1 VIQNIKDLSKLC
13 KAILNEV
20 ECAVVGKREQ
30 LEMILAA
37 VLAGGHVLI
46 EDYPGLGKTLIA
58 RSFATVLGLDFK
70 RIQFTPDLLPGDI
83 TGGYIFNRV
92 ESRFELRQGPIF
104 SNIILADE
112 INRASPKTQSALLEA
127 MQEKQV
133 TIEGET
139 MLLTEPFLVMATQNP
154 IEYEGTFPLPEAQ
167 LDRFIIKIAIGY
179 PERNDEI
186 KILSNRRDRKV
197 DEFSLNQITRAEEIL
212 EMRRIVEDIHIDHDL
227 EGYVVDIVQKTRE
240 DSRVAVGASPRG
252 SLAFLKMA
260 RANAAL
266 NSRDYVTPDDIKRF
280 DIPILAH
287 RIIMQPAHWMA
298 PRMVNNVIN
307 DVFNSINV
315 PVLD

>member
-1 VIQNIKDLSKLC
+1 MSK
-13 KAILNEV
+13 
-20 ECAVVGKREQ
+20 
-30 LEMILAA
+30 AA
-37 VLAGGHVLI
+37 
-46 EDYPGLGKTLIA
+46 
-58 RSFATVLGLDFK
+58 R
-70 RIQFTPDLLPGDI
+70 
-83 TGGYIFNRV
+83 
-92 ESRFELRQGPIF
+92 
-104 SNIILADE
+104 
-112 INRASPKTQSALLEA
+112 
-127 MQEKQV
+127 
-133 TIEGET
+133 
-139 MLLTEPFLVMATQNP
+139 
-154 IEYEGTFPLPEAQ
+154 
-167 LDRFIIKIAIGY
+167 
-179 PERNDEI
+179 
-186 KILSNRRDRKV
+186 
-197 DEFSLNQITRAEEIL
+197 
-212 EMRRIVEDIHIDHDL
+212 DIHIDHDL